1 MMNKYLFLLLTV
13 LFSAANSF
21 GQIRLSSIKVDEWVK
36 KNFSGQGIVVG
47 NIKFKGYPLSTLS
60 YTSTGNILKVQK
72 GLILST
78 GNSYN
83 VAGYNNSHNQ
93 SSTFGDISSPQTDPD
108 LSTIVSG
115 MFFDICSVEFDFVP
129 MDNSIQ
135 FNYQFGSDEYPE
147 YVDSPYNDVF
157 AFIVSDDSSSK
168 NIALISGS
176 EVPVSINTINFKLNQ
191 DQFIDNNLYKQV
203 VVKRQEPLKA
213 TYKGTLPGRILRGI
227 GSVFAIKGP
236 VAGDQT
242 VIKADP
248 ELLKT
253 LDANLYRNL
262 RYDGITKKLVA
273 QTYVTPF
280 KKYHLKIVIA
290 DVSDNIYDSGV
301 FLEDRSLTSKK
312 DIQQPGFVDYPDLS
326 KVIDA
331 NLILQG
337 KTLEEILPANYKMEL
352 TKSPEQMVAVSQQNP
367 NPAAQ
372 QNPNPVV
379 QPSTNSASQKTP
391 VSSPRSKTSPA
402 QSAQPKKG
410 SVAAPK
416 PVDVPSPAQ
425 RKVALTEPEIELPS
439 IVILF
444 DFDKSEITEIE
455 MSKLRNAIN
464 KYQQV
469 KNQYSIN
476 ISGHTDNYGSLD
488 YNYALSERRNKAV
501 ISAVSEILGEK
512 IRIPAN
518 SKSYTKPVADNTTDD
533 GRQLNRRVELVFV
546 KKK

>member
-1 MMNKYLFLLLTV
+1 MFPLMMKKYLFLLIAV
-13 LFSAANSF
+13 LLSAVNSF

-36 KNFSGQGIVVG
+36 KNFSGQGVVIG
-47 NIKFKGYPLSTLS
+47 NVKFKGYPLSTLS
-60 YTSTGNILKVQK
+60 FTSTPNILQVQK

-93 SSTFGDISSPQTDPD
+93 SSTFGDILSPQTDPD
-108 LSTIVSG
+108 LSAIVSG
-115 MFFDICSVEFDFVP
+115 KLYDICSVEFDFVP

-135 FNYQFGSDEYPE
+135 FSYQFGSDEYPE

-157 AFIVSDDSSSK
+157 AFIVSDESSSK
-168 NIALISGS
+168 NIALIPGS
-176 EVPVSINTINFKLNQ
+176 EVPVSINTVNFKLNQ
-191 DQFIDNNLYKQV
+191 EHFIDNNLYKQV
-203 VVKRQEPLKA
+203 VIKRQEPLKA

-227 GSVFAIKGP
+227 GSVFAINGP
-236 VAGDQT
+236 VPGDQT
-242 VIKADP
+242 VIQADP

-253 LDANLYRNL
+253 LDPNLYRNL

-273 QTYVTPF
+273 QTYVTPY

-290 DVSDNIYDSGV
+290 DVADNIYDSGV
-301 FLEDRSLTSKK
+301 FIEDRSLTSKK

-326 KVIDA
+326 KVIDP

-337 KTLEEILPANYKMEL
+337 KTLEEILPANYKMEI
-352 TKSPEQMVAVSQQNP
+352 TKVAEQPVDDTQQVPAPASQ
-367 NPAAQ
+367 PAPPPAQ
-372 QNPNPVV
+372 PV
-379 QPSTNSASQKTP
+379 QPKQ
-391 VSSPRSKTSPA
+391 
-402 QSAQPKKG
+402 G
-410 SVAAPK
+410 SIPAPK
-416 PVDVPSPAQ
+416 LVDVPSPAQ
-425 RKVALTEPEIELPS
+425 RKVAFTEPEYDMPN

-444 DFDKSEITEIE
+444 DFDKSEITESE

-469 KNQYSIN
+469 RNQYSIN

-488 YNYALSERRNKAV
+488 YNYALSDRRNKAV

-512 IRIPAN
+512 IRIPAL
-518 SKSYTKPVADNTTDD
+518 SKSYTLPVADNTTDD
-533 GRQLNRRVELVFV
+533 GRQLNRRVELVFT